1 MEKPGGGAGRKDSPM
16 LATSAFQQSVP
27 PKRDDSVSADLSA
40 ARRYLRE
47 LAGACIEGAISP
59 DPRVT
64 LLALGLVARA
74 GEESIP

>member
-1 MEKPGGGAGRKDSPM
+1 M
-16 LATSAFQQSVP
+16 LTTSAFQSVP
-27 PKRDDSVSADLSA
+27 PKRGDCVSVDLGA

-47 LAGACIEGAISP
+47 LAAACMEGAISP

-74 GEESIP
+74 GAESIP